1 MTTQYR
7 WLFERTGPFGW
18 KPREGVEIKRE
29 LA

>member
-7 WLFERTGPFGW
+7 WLFERSGPFGW
-18 KPREGVEIKRE
+18 KPRPGAQIKPE